1 LGAFILSTTVGLLG
15 VHSSWQGF
23 YVYAAAVAEIVCIV
37 VGGRLLLPAHESG
50 PSAVGN
56 RRHRAA

>member
-37 VGGRLLLPAHESG
+37 VGGRLLLLARDTG
-50 PSAVGN
+50 PSAVAN
-56 RRHRAA
+56 TRHRPA